1 MQRLCSIQALR
12 ALAALSVVL
21 YHACQWANAGFAI
34 GAAGV
39 DLFFVISGFVLWTS
53 AQDRDLTPRLFLQ
66 RRFWRVVPAYW
77 LITLIVA
84 ALALAWPK
92 LLPHVYVTPGHALLS
107 LLFIQHN
114 DPGGLPFPL
123 LPVGWSLNYE
133 AVFYAVMALSL
144 LAPRRR
150 RFGRIAWSLVGIM
163 LFGILVPAA
172 LFLFGAPRAGA
183 TAQTAYFLFANP
195 MMLQFLAGA
204 SLARLRLEGR
214 LPRHGAGWGL
224 LAIGLAMVFGLSFFD
239 LYASLWRP
247 LLWGV
252 PALLVVAGAV
262 SLEAE
267 GVVLSAPLLDR
278 LGEASYSIYLCH
290 WPVVV
295 ILASLVGVAR
305 PWLFIP
311 LASASAIAAGLV
323 CWRLVERPL
332 MHGLSKRVVK
342 DHAQGMAPAPADGAD
357 PVAQIDP
364 IGAFGPLDG
373 AVMDGENHRVAP
385 A

>member
-1 MQRLCSIQALR
+1 MHRLRSIQALR
-12 ALAALSVVL
+12 ALAALAVVL

-39 DLFFVISGFVLWTS
+39 DVFFVISGFVLWTS
-53 AQDRDLTPRLFLQ
+53 VQDRDLTPRIFLE
-66 RRFWRVVPAYW
+66 RRFWRVVPTYW
-77 LITLIVA
+77 LITGVVA
-84 ALALAWPK
+84 CLALAWPK

-107 LLFIQHN
+107 FLFIQHS
-114 DPGGLPFPL
+114 DPGGIPFPL

-133 AVFYAVMALSL
+133 AIFYGLVALAL
-144 LAPRRR
+144 TAPRKQQ
-150 RFGRIAWSLVGIM
+150 FGRIAWSLAGVAAMGAIVHP
-163 LFGILVPAA
+163 LF
-172 LFLFGAPRAGA
+172 
-183 TAQTAYFLFANP
+183 FLFANP

-204 SLARLRLEGR
+204 TLAKLRLEGR

-224 LAIGLAMVFGLSFFD
+224 LVAGLLMFAALSFFD

-252 PALLVVAGAV
+252 PALLIVAGAV

-267 GVVLSAPLLDR
+267 GKVLTTPLLDG

-295 ILASLVGVAR
+295 LLASLVGVAR
-305 PWLFIP
+305 PWLFVP
-311 LASASAIAAGLV
+311 LASIAAIGAGLI

-332 MHGLSKRVVK
+332 MRGRPVRISVL
-342 DHAQGMAPAPADGAD
+342 APQAAS
-357 PVAQIDP
+357 
-364 IGAFGPLDG
+364 
-373 AVMDGENHRVAP
+373 
-385 A
+385 